1 MSFRGLKIF
10 IIYIKGLHGKSARLF
25 HTQKEADGDALD
37 SRVVVGLV
45 ERTLLLAPGAVIMSV
60 NGASGSPKC
69 YGEDPFT
76 VSKKNR
82 SSVGCKGEQIITG
95 SIITLL
101 TP

>member
-1 MSFRGLKIF
+1 MIFRGLKIF

-45 ERTLLLAPGAVIMSV
+45 ERTLLLAPVAVIMSV

-76 VSKKNR
+76 VSKKIGAQW
-82 SSVGCKGEQIITG
+82 VAKG
-95 SIITLL
+95 SR
-101 TP
+101 